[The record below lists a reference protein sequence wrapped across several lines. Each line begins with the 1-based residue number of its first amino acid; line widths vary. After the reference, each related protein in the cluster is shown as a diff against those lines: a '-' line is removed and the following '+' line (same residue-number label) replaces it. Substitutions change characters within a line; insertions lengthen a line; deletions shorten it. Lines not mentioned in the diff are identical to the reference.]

1 MRTSRSKKGK
11 AARSSSKP
19 QDIFIYGDW
28 IILDHGKVDRTIRPT
43 TIDWIRKRH
52 RSRKQS

>member
-1 MRTSRSKKGK
+1 MKASRSKKGK
-11 AARSSSKP
+11 AARSFSKHN
-19 QDIFIYGDW
+19 IFVYGDW

-43 TIDWIRKRH
+43 TIDWIRKKN